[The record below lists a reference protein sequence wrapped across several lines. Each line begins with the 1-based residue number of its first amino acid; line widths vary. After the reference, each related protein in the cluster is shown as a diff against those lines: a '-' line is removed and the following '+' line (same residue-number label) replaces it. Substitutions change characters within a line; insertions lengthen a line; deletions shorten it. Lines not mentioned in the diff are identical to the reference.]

1 MTEPHV
7 GHERRWAILG
17 VLTVCLVVVI
27 MGNTILNVA
36 LRRIQED
43 LQATQGELQWAVDAY
58 ILVFAGLLFTWGV
71 LGDRFGRRLV
81 LVGGL
86 AIFTIA
92 SIFAAYADTALELIV
107 WRALMGVGGAAV
119 QPATLAVITNIF
131 PTGERAKAIGVWA
144 GTSGLAI
151 AVGPMAGGFLLE
163 HFWWGSVFLLNVPIA
178 IAGLVLSLWLV
189 PESRDPHPGRIDVGG
204 VLLSIAALG
213 LLVFG
218 LIRGGEGDGWLRLT
232 VLGPALGGLLLLA
245 LFIYTQRRSTS
256 PALDVTLFGNPSFSS
271 AAAALGLVFFA
282 LLGATFFLVFYL
294 QGVREYSPLQSGA
307 VLLPVAIA
315 IAIFAPRSSTLVV
328 RYGAKAVTTV
338 GMLVIAAS
346 FGGFVFLQE
355 STPLWI
361 LLVLLFVQGVGMG
374 NTMAPATESIMSVVP
389 REKAGAGSAVN
400 NSVRQVGGALGV
412 AILGSLL
419 NSLYSSRVTPA
430 LSGLSA
436 QQADTASESL
446 VGALSMAESKA
457 AEVAELSAG
466 VADGSAQAADL
477 ARAEDQLRQL
487 GAVVDPAKDAFV
499 SAMHV
504 TSIATCVV
512 VLVAALIVAV
522 WLPGRQVNHE
532 SPTQRRKL
540 LGDKEYDSRWMA
552 GHESGTSDP
561 DLPGEVVVLSDVPWG
576 SR

>member
-1 MTEPHV
+1 MTETHV
-7 GHERRWAILG
+7 GHERRWATLA

-36 LRRIQED
+36 LRRVQED

-81 LVGGL
+81 LVSGL
-86 AIFTIA
+86 AIVTVA
-92 SIFAAYADTALELIV
+92 SIFAAYSDTAMELIF

-119 QPATLAVITNIF
+119 QAATLAVITNVF
-131 PTGERAKAIGVWA
+131 PAGERAKAIGVWA

-163 HFWWGSVFLLNVPIA
+163 HYWWGSVFLLNVPIA
-178 IAGLVLSLWLV
+178 ITGLMLSLWLV
-189 PESRDPHPGRIDVGG
+189 PESRDPSPGRIDVGG

-218 LIRGGEGDGWLRLT
+218 LIRGGDGDGWLRLT

-245 LFIYTQRRSTS
+245 LFVYTQRRSAS

-294 QGVREYSPLQSGA
+294 QGVRGYSPFQSGA
-307 VLLPVAIA
+307 VLLPVAVA
-315 IAIFAPRSSTLVV
+315 IAVFAPRSSALVV

-338 GMLVIAAS
+338 GMVIIAVS
-346 FGGFVFLQE
+346 FGGFAFLQE

-419 NSLYSSRVTPA
+419 NSLYASRVTP
-430 LSGLSA
+430 SLSA
-436 QQADTASESL
+436 LPAQQSETARESL
-446 VGALSMAESKA
+446 VGALS
-457 AEVAELSAG
+457 LG
-466 VADGSAQAADL
+466 N
-477 ARAEDQLRQL
+477 
-487 GAVVDPAKDAFV
+487 GAVEESAKDAFV
-499 SAMHV
+499 WAMQL
-504 TSIATCVV
+504 TSIATCLV
-512 VLVAALIVAV
+512 VLLAAVIVLV
-522 WLPGRQVNHE
+522 WLPGLPSDAADGVLE
-532 SPTQRRKL
+532 SSQ
-540 LGDKEYDSRWMA
+540 
-552 GHESGTSDP
+552 
-561 DLPGEVVVLSDVPWG
+561 LSDHQ
-576 SR
+576 